1 MKLRF
6 NWGTGIA
13 VTYAAFAV
21 STLGFVAFAIG
32 RPVDLVSADYY
43 ARSLAHDERMAAVRD
58 AGGLGVRAALS
69 ADGSAIVL
77 TLPREQRAS
86 AAGTVTLYRPSS
98 AVDDRVVPIA
108 LDDTGTQRIA
118 VAGLAR
124 GRWIV
129 KIDWEA
135 GGRRFHSEAAVR
147 VP

>member
-1 MKLRF
+1 MKIGF

-21 STLGFVAFAIG
+21 STLGFVAFALG

-43 ARSLAHDERMAAVRD
+43 ARSLAHDERMAAARG
-58 AGGLGVRAALS
+58 AGALDVRAALS
-69 ADGSAIVL
+69 ADGENIVL
-77 TLPREQRAS
+77 TLPREQIAS
-86 AAGTVTLYRPSS
+86 ASGTVTLYRPSS
-98 AVDDRVVPIA
+98 AAEDRVVPLA
-108 LDDTGTQRIA
+108 LDAAGTQRIA
-118 VAGLAR
+118 AAGLAR

-129 KIDWEA
+129 KIDWDA